1 MCIKEGLGW
10 ARGHAGAR
18 PCCKARHT
26 TCRHAARAR
35 RVHAPAPHTHSHMLA
50 QTRLLGSP
58 RARNRAWRCTLT
70 ASTTS
75 PSLCTLGNRLL
86 PLDRA
91 CSCCRGTAF
100 ACLCWA
106 CRGARGLRSWMNAR
120 EEHGNCVAQ
129 RETHAPLGA
138 IEAAQ
143 SLRGRVAFI
152 CERKQSGANA
162 TRKRC
167 SRESTARPEVHQMG
181 C

>member
-1 MCIKEGLGW
+1 MLEHAHAAKPAIQRADTLQGPGACTLLHHTPIVTCLHKHAFLAAQGRVI
-10 ARGHAGAR
+10 ARGVALFA
-18 PCCKARHT
+18 
-26 TCRHAARAR
+26 
-35 RVHAPAPHTHSHMLA
+35 
-50 QTRLLGSP
+50 
-58 RARNRAWRCTLT
+58 
-70 ASTTS
+70 S